1 MLALTCP
8 KCGGKLEK
16 KYDGGKRKLFASKTF
31 SSYVCSFCDTEF
43 EKDVID
49 TTVADLAKLLDEQK
63 QERIANLK
71 ASLWKEIVKPY
82 ADSLRMLE
90 LSREIMKYDPND
102 FLACFFEV
110 ANIGSDYE
118 IVNFIQNIDVHKN
131 YYYVTVVLDF
141 MLKSFKPI
149 YSLVLSDLVDRAFYN
164 DQTKKD
170 YYYKKLSQETLKAEA
185 GVYNLDLPRDVF
197 IIYSSEDIGIVNK
210 VTAYLEENGISC
222 FVAARNLSKG
232 RGAVQN
238 YEAALYRAIDHCYT
252 ILFISSR
259 SSRDSN
265 RDTLRYELP
274 YVRKKDIDY
283 CTISA
288 YKNDYLRMPLTYKK
302 PRIEFLIEDYA
313 GTLSE
318 KIVKEFFAGCQWCKL
333 TSDESESLKALGER
347 IIRIKNYRWENV
359 VSEQKTDVIE
369 DASVVKSDDIDE
381 AERLRLELQAEK
393 EKRERIER
401 EIEEKRKEE
410 EAAELRRR
418 IEKEKQKAEAK
429 KKELE
434 EKQRIEEEARKQAEE
449 TAKRLKEEEA
459 KRNAEA
465 AKKAEEKRKEIEEL
479 ERKLKATQEENER
492 LIKEQEEKK
501 RKAAEE
507 AKKKAE
513 LAKQEEERKA
523 AIKKQEEER
532 KAELERQEAKRKE
545 LERKLAEAEAQKK
558 AIESKATGQP
568 AYKREGNYIYFGTYP
583 QTKVTDSTIISAL
596 NKEAGKLPNSS
607 NTQKWTSYKYYIKGK
622 NNTDFM
628 WYIDVE
634 NSGNTYRGV
643 YFTSYRP
650 FWITESSSASN
661 SYQDEYGYYT
671 STVYWFKYE
680 PIKWRILNESN
691 GEALIFSE
699 MAIDSQEYYPSDS
712 TSSFS
717 HNGGTGYA
725 NNYELSNI
733 RKWLN
738 DTFYNTAFT
747 SLQKALIIQ
756 TTVDNSERS
765 TNPDDNAT
773 QVKSGNNGYACSNT
787 QDYVF
792 LLSVQEVT
800 TSSYGFDSDY
810 NAFDTAREKKVTDY
824 AKCQG
829 ADRSIGS
836 SYSGNGFW
844 WLRSPDCDDSSS
856 ASFVDYCGS
865 PNVCIWVYSAGDGVV
880 PALKIRLD

>member
-16 KYDGGKRKLFASKTF
+16 KYDGGKRTLFASKTF

-43 EKDVID
+43 EKTVID
-49 TTVADLAKLLDEQK
+49 TTIADLAKLLDEQK

-110 ANIGSDYE
+110 ANVGSDYE

-131 YYYVTVVLDF
+131 YYFVTVVLDF

-197 IIYSSEDIGIVNK
+197 IIYSSKDIGIVNK

-252 ILFISSR
+252 ALFISSR

-265 RDTLRYELP
+265 RDTLKYELP
-274 YVRKKDIDY
+274 YIRKKDIDN
-283 CTISA
+283 CAISA
-288 YKNDYLRMPLTYKK
+288 YKNDYLRMPLSYKK
-302 PRIEFLIEDYA
+302 PRVEFLIEDYA

-333 TSDESESLKALGER
+333 TSDLTESLKALGER
-347 IIRIKNYRWENV
+347 IIRIKNYRWGNV

-369 DASVVKSDDIDE
+369 GSTIVKSNDIDE
-381 AERLRLELQAEK
+381 AERLRQELQAEK

-418 IEKEKQKAEAK
+418 IEEEKQKAEEK

-434 EKQRIEEEARKQAEE
+434 EKQRIEEETRRQAEE

-501 RKAAEE
+501 RKASEE

-513 LAKQEEERKA
+513 LAKQEEARKA

-558 AIESKATGQP
+558 ALESNITGQS
-568 AYKREGNYIYFGTYP
+568 AYKREGKYIYFGTYP

-607 NTQKWTSYKYYIKGK
+607 NNRKWTSYKYYIKGK
-622 NNTDFM
+622 NDTDFM

-650 FWITESSSASN
+650 YWANSISSSNSN
-661 SYQDEYGYYT
+661 QEDNGYYT
-671 STVYWFKYE
+671 STRYWFKYE
-680 PIKWRILNESN
+680 PIKWRILNENN
-691 GEALIFSE
+691 GEALILCK
-699 MAIDSQEYYPSDS
+699 MIIDSQEYYPSDS
-712 TSSFS
+712 NSSFS

-738 DTFYNTAFT
+738 DTFYKTAFT
-747 SLQKALIIQ
+747 SLQKQLIIQ
-756 TTVDNSERS
+756 TTVDNSARS
-765 TNPDDNAT
+765 TSDSRNNLSQAT
-773 QVKSGNNGYACSNT
+773 SYYCNDTK
-787 QDYVF
+787 DYIF
-792 LLSVQEVT
+792 LLSEQEVT
-800 TSSYGFDSDY
+800 TSSYGFNTSY
-810 NAFDTAREKKVTDY
+810 SAYDTARQKKNTDY

-829 ADRSIGS
+829 ADRSTGS
-836 SYSGNGFW
+836 SYYGNGYW
-844 WLRSPDCDDSSS
+844 WLRSPYFNLSNTARGINSDGYADD
-856 ASFVDYCGS
+856 DY
-865 PNVCIWVYSAGDGVV
+865 NVYRTNRGVV
-880 PALKIRLD
+880 PALKIKLE